1 MSKQQDKMRVTDQAF
16 LPTVSAVL
24 LAAGMSQRMGAANK
38 LLLEIDGSPMVQRT
52 AKNILDSGVGELV
65 AVLGHHSQ
73 AVADALCALPCRTVD
88 NPQYQDGQMTSVH
101 VGLTAVS
108 PDAKAVMICLA
119 DQPLLAA
126 EDYRAFLLAAMAIS
140 AGKIA
145 VPTVNG
151 ERGNPILLPANLKD
165 EVLEQDMK
173 FGPRNLIRDNPD
185 LVAWVA
191 MQSPYF
197 VRDIDTPEAYQT
209 LIA

>member
-1 MSKQQDKMRVTDQAF
+1 MTDQAF
-16 LPTVSAVL
+16 LAEVSAVL
-24 LAAGMSQRMGAANK
+24 LAAGMSQRMGDANK
-38 LLLEIDGSPMVQRT
+38 LLLEIDGSPMVRRT
-52 AKNILDSGVGELV
+52 ARNILDSGVGELV
-65 AVLGHHSQ
+65 AVLGHQRQ
-73 AVADALCALPCRTVD
+73 AVADALSALPCRTVD

-101 VGLTAVS
+101 AGLAAVS

-126 EDYRAFLLAAMAIS
+126 EDYRAFLLAAMAVP
-140 AGKIA
+140 AGKIV

-165 EVLEQDMK
+165 QVLGQDLK
-173 FGPRNLIRDNPD
+173 FGCRHLIRDNPD
-185 LVAWVA
+185 LVACMD

-209 LIA
+209 LTG

>member
-1 MSKQQDKMRVTDQAF
+1 MSKQRVKMRVNDQA
-16 LPTVSAVL
+16 LLAEVSAVL

-38 LLLEIDGSPMVQRT
+38 LLLEIGGSPMVHRT

-65 AVLGHHSQ
+65 AVLGYHRQ
-73 AVADALCALPCRTVD
+73 AVADALSALPCRTVD
-88 NPQYQDGQMTSVH
+88 NPQYQDGRMTSVH
-101 VGLTAVS
+101 AGLAAIS

-126 EDYRAFLLAAMAIS
+126 EDYRAFLLAAMAVP

-165 EVLEQDMK
+165 EVLEQDLK

-185 LVAWVA
+185 LVAWVD
-191 MQSPYF
+191 MKSPYF

-209 LIA
+209 LTA

>member
-1 MSKQQDKMRVTDQAF
+1 MTGQAF
-16 LPTVSAVL
+16 FPAVSAVL
-24 LAAGMSQRMGAANK
+24 LAAGMSQRMGDANK
-38 LLLEIDGSPMVQRT
+38 LLLEIDGSPMVRKT
-52 AKNILDSGVGELV
+52 ARNILDSGVGELV
-65 AVLGHHSQ
+65 AVLGHHRQ
-73 AVADALCALPCRTVD
+73 AVADALSTLPCRTVD
-88 NPQYQDGQMTSVH
+88 NPQYQDGRMTSVH
-101 VGLTAVS
+101 AGLAAVS

-126 EDYRAFLLAAMAIS
+126 ADYRAFLLAAMAVP

-165 EVLEQDMK
+165 EVLEQDLK

-185 LVAWVA
+185 LVAWVE

-209 LIA
+209 LTA

>member
-1 MSKQQDKMRVTDQAF
+1 MSKQRVKMRVNDQA
-16 LPTVSAVL
+16 LLAAVSAVL

-38 LLLEIDGSPMVQRT
+38 LLLEIGGSPMVHRT

-65 AVLGHHSQ
+65 AVLGYHRQ
-73 AVADALCALPCRTVD
+73 AVADALSTLPCRTVD
-88 NPQYQDGQMTSVH
+88 NPQYQDGRMTSVH
-101 VGLTAVS
+101 AGLAAIS

-126 EDYRAFLLAAMAIS
+126 ADYRAFLLAAMAVP

-165 EVLEQDMK
+165 EVLEQDLK

-185 LVAWVA
+185 LVAWVE

-209 LIA
+209 LTA

>member
-1 MSKQQDKMRVTDQAF
+1 MSKQRVKMRVNDQA
-16 LPTVSAVL
+16 LLAEVSAVL

-38 LLLEIDGSPMVQRT
+38 LLLEIGGSPMVHRT

-65 AVLGHHSQ
+65 AVLGYHRQ
-73 AVADALCALPCRTVD
+73 AVADALSTLPCRTVD
-88 NPQYQDGQMTSVH
+88 NPQYQDGRMTSVH
-101 VGLTAVS
+101 AGLAAIS

-126 EDYRAFLLAAMAIS
+126 EDYRAFLLAAMAVP

-165 EVLEQDMK
+165 EVLEQDLK

-185 LVAWVA
+185 LVAWVE

-209 LIA
+209 LTA